1 MRLKYGIDLNK
12 CPLCAQDSL
21 QKFYQNKQR
30 IFLQC
35 NICKLISVPIENH
48 LSPAD
53 EKAQY
58 DKHQNNPDDLDYKK
72 FLSRTFDPL
81 LKQISQNSLGLDFG
95 CGPGPTISHMA
106 NEHGIKVFNYDL
118 YYFNQPELLERQY
131 DFITM
136 TEVIEHIAGPRLLF
150 TKLDTLLKQGGL
162 LAIMTKRVIDIQ
174 AFSSWHYKNDPTHIC
189 FYSIKTFEWIALKLE
204 WRLEVIDKDV
214 VFFHKDNH

>member
-1 MRLKYGIDLNK
+1 MNK
-12 CPLCAQDSL
+12 CPVCTQISL

-35 NICKLISVPIENH
+35 STCKLISVPTENH
-48 LSPAD
+48 LSSVD
-53 EKAQY
+53 EKVQY
-58 DKHQNNPDDLDYKK
+58 DKHQNNPEDLDYRK
-72 FLSRTFDPL
+72 FLSRVFDPL

-95 CGPGPTISHMA
+95 CGSGPTISHMA
-106 NEHGIKVFNYDL
+106 NEHGIKVYNYDL

-136 TEVIEHIAGPRLLF
+136 TEVIEHIANPRLLF
-150 TKLDTLLKQGGL
+150 TKLDNLLKQGGL
-162 LAIMTKRVIDIQ
+162 LAIMTKRVMNIQ

-189 FYSIKTFEWIALKLE
+189 FYSLETFEWIALKLG

-214 VFFHKDNH
+214 IFFHKDNH

>member
-1 MRLKYGIDLNK
+1 MCTQN
-12 CPLCAQDSL
+12 SL
-21 QKFYQNKQR
+21 QKFYQDKQR

-35 NICKLISVPIENH
+35 NTCKLISVPTENQ

-58 DKHQNNPDDLDYKK
+58 DKHQNNPEDIGYRK
-72 FLSRTFDPL
+72 FLSRVFDPL
-81 LKQISQNSLGLDFG
+81 LKQISRNSLGLDFG
-95 CGPGPTISHMA
+95 CGPGPTICHMA
-106 NEHGIKVFNYDL
+106 NEHGIKVCNYDL

-136 TEVIEHIAGPRLLF
+136 TEVIEHIADPKLLF
-150 TKLDTLLKQGGL
+150 VKLDTLLKREGL
-162 LAIMTKRVIDIQ
+162 LAIMTKRVMDIQ
-174 AFSSWHYKNDPTHIC
+174 AFSNWHYKNDPTHIC

-214 VFFHKDNH
+214 IFLHKDNH